1 MELVY
6 FLKVL
11 YRKKWIIIGIS
22 LLAVLATFLF
32 LGRKKPLYQSTTQY
46 STGFTAEK
54 MRLADGSSAID
65 IYTIEVKFDN
75 VIAAIKSPQVINRVG
90 YGLMVHDLLDTSKA
104 YTRLSPK
111 EMSAPAYREMPP
123 DTAKKILIDKL
134 NKNEF
139 LKGDV
144 YTEKVL
150 MEYLKLFHYD
160 YLSILNTLL
169 VQRVD
174 RTDYLDLTYQSIN
187 PELAAVMVNRVGD
200 EFLSYYKNLNSK
212 RTNES
217 SESIKTIM
225 QGQQGRVDSLNRIL
239 ISEKVSQGSFDPLS
253 RTSTA
258 METISSLETKLA
270 DERGKFN
277 EHSNRLTYLRARL
290 NTLSSGNGGTSRP
303 NNDEVVRLTRQ
314 KDELVKELARKGG
327 NDPALQQ
334 QINELRSEIVLKS
347 NSGTSRTKNK
357 EEVDQITREINEEE
371 ALMKAAASTIA
382 DYSASIRKYSGM
394 TNVSAGSDV
403 KMDVIRTQLD
413 IENKQLISLKDKFT
427 QVQGLSKDDP
437 TVNFIQTRVGQPA
450 AEPQSKRTFINML
463 LAGASVFFLTSVL
476 FIFLEI
482 FDSSIKL
489 PSLFNKLSK
498 IKTAGIVNNV
508 SFKNI
513 APMAVVMSGEKLS
526 NNHELFK
533 NSIRKLRYELINS
546 GKKAFLFTSTQ
557 KKVGK
562 SSLIEALAGSLLLSR
577 KKVLLIDMNF
587 THNTLTEKFGA
598 KVFIEDF
605 TGRNKGLNMTQI
617 NHAKTEQEGLYIIG
631 CKSRNVT
638 PSEELYNLDMKSFI
652 EELKEEFDFIL
663 VEGAALNHFAD
674 SKEIAV
680 FSDGIFTV
688 FAADDTL
695 SRADQDSLK
704 FISENQTKN
713 FGAILNKVYAANMQ
727 S

>member
-11 YRKKWIIIGIS
+11 YRKKWIILGLS
-22 LLAVLATFLF
+22 LLAVFTTFF
-32 LGRKKPLYQSTTQY
+32 LLEKKMPLYQSTSQY

-75 VIAAIKSPQVINRVG
+75 VVATINSPQVINKVG
-90 YGLMVHDLLDTSKA
+90 YSLMLHDLMDTAKA
-104 YTRLSPK
+104 YVKLNPK
-111 EMSAPAYREMPP
+111 LRGMPAYQQTNP
-123 DTAKKILIDKL
+123 DTARRILITKL
-134 NKNEF
+134 SKNEF
-139 LKGDV
+139 LQS
-144 YTEKVL
+144 EIPQERL
-150 MEYLKLFHYD
+150 MHEYLKLFGYD
-160 YLSILNTLL
+160 YKSIMQNLF
-169 VQRVD
+169 VRRVD
-174 RTDYLDLTYQSIN
+174 RTDYLDITYQSIS
-187 PELAAVMVNRVGD
+187 PELAAVMVNKIGD
-200 EFLSYYKNLNSK
+200 EFLNYYKSLNSR
-212 RTNES
+212 RT
-217 SESIKTIM
+217 SESAGSINTIM
-225 QGQQGRVDSLNRIL
+225 ESQQNRVDSLNKIL

-253 RTSTA
+253 RSSTA

-270 DERGKFN
+270 DERGKYN
-277 EHSNRLTYLRARL
+277 QHSNRLVYLRERFNIL
-290 NTLSSGNGGTSRP
+290 NSGSGGVSRP

-314 KDELVKELARKGG
+314 KDELVKELSRKGG

-334 QINELRSEIVLKS
+334 QINDLRSEIVLKS
-347 NSGTSRTKNK
+347 NSGTSKTKNR
-357 EEVDQITREINEEE
+357 EEIDQISREISEEE

-403 KMDVIRTQLD
+403 KMDVIRSQLE
-413 IENKQLISLKDKFT
+413 IENKQLVNLKDKFT

-437 TVNFIQTRVGQPA
+437 TVNFIQTRMGQPA
-450 AEPQSKRTFINML
+450 AEPQSKRTLITML
-463 LAGASVFFLTSVL
+463 LAGATVFFLTSVL

-489 PSLFNKLSK
+489 PSIFNKISK
-498 IKTAGIVNNV
+498 IKTAGIVNSINL
-508 SFKNI
+508 KKTP
-513 APMAVVMSGEKLS
+513 AMTVVMNEVKAS
-526 NNHELFK
+526 NNQELFK
-533 NSIRKLRYELINS
+533 NSIRKLRYEILNS

-562 SSLIEALAGSLLLSR
+562 SALIEALAGSLLMGK
-577 KKVLLIDMNF
+577 KKVLIIDLNF
-587 THNTLTEKFGA
+587 AHNSLTERFA
-598 KVFIEDF
+598 ATVFIEDF

-617 NHAKTEQEGLYIIG
+617 NHAKTDTEGLYIIG
-631 CKSRNVT
+631 CKPGNVT
-638 PSEELYNLDMKSFI
+638 PVEELHNLDMGSFI

-674 SKEIAV
+674 SREIAA
-680 FSDGIFTV
+680 FADGIFTV

-695 SRADQDSLK
+695 SRADQDSMK
-704 FISENQTKN
+704 FISDNHSKN
-713 FGAILNKVYAANMQ
+713 FGAILNKVYTANMQ

>member
-11 YRKKWIIIGIS
+11 YRKKWIILGLS
-22 LLAVLATFLF
+22 LLAVLATFIL

-75 VIAAIKSPQVINRVG
+75 VIATIKSPQVINKVG
-90 YGLMVHDLLDTSKA
+90 YEMMLHDLLDTTKA
-104 YTRLSPK
+104 YTRLTPK
-111 EMSAPAYREMPP
+111 EMGAPAYKEMPA
-123 DTAKKILIDKL
+123 DTARRILLEKIT
-134 NKNEF
+134 KNEF
-139 LKGDV
+139 LKGDI

-150 MEYLKLFHYD
+150 MEYLKLYKYD
-160 YLSILNTLL
+160 YLSILGNLL

-174 RTDYLDLTYQSIN
+174 RTDYLDLTFQSVN
-187 PELAAVMVNRVGD
+187 PELAAVMVNKIGD
-200 EFLSYYKNLNSK
+200 EFLNYYKSINSR

-217 SESIKTIM
+217 AESIKTIM
-225 QGQQGRVDSLNRIL
+225 ESQQGRVDSLNKIL

-253 RTSTA
+253 RSSTA

-270 DERGKFN
+270 DERGKYN
-277 EHSNRLTYLRARL
+277 EHSNRLVYLRARL
-290 NTLSSGNGGTSRP
+290 NALNAGGGNISRP

-314 KDELVKELARKGG
+314 KDELVKELSRKGG

-334 QINELRSEIVLKS
+334 QINELRTEIVLKS
-347 NSGTSRTKNK
+347 NSGTSKTKNK
-357 EEVDQITREINEEE
+357 EEIDQISREISEEE
-371 ALMKAAASTIA
+371 AMMKAAASTIA

-403 KMDVIRTQLD
+403 KMDVIRSQLD
-413 IENKQLISLKDKFT
+413 IENKQLVNVKDKFT

-437 TVNFIQTRVGQPA
+437 TANFIQTRMGQPA
-450 AEPQSKRTFINML
+450 AEPQSKRTFITML
-463 LAGASVFFLTSVL
+463 LAGASVFFLASVL

-489 PSLFNKLSK
+489 PSIFNKISK
-498 IKTAGIVNNV
+498 IKTAGIVNSINL
-508 SFKNI
+508 KNSP
-513 APMAVVMSGEKLS
+513 AMTVVMNDVKAS
-526 NNHELFK
+526 NNQELFK
-533 NSIRKLRYELINS
+533 NSIRKLRYEILNS

-562 SSLIEALAGSLLLSR
+562 SAIVEALAGSLLMGK
-577 KKVLLIDMNF
+577 KKVLIIDLNF
-587 THNTLTEKFGA
+587 AHNTLTERFAA

-617 NHAKTEQEGLYIIG
+617 NHSKTDTEGLYIIG
-631 CKSRNVT
+631 CKPGNVT
-638 PSEELYNLDMKSFI
+638 PVEELHNLDMRSFI

-674 SKEIAV
+674 SREIAA
-680 FSDGIFTV
+680 FADGIFTV
-688 FAADDTL
+688 FGADDTL
-695 SRADQDSLK
+695 SRADQDSMK
-704 FISENQTKN
+704 FISDNHSKN
-713 FGAILNKVYAANMQ
+713 LGAILNKVYAANMQ